1 VRIVCEENWHRAEPL
16 FSWHSARLGEG
27 AEAHTLSSITRAFL
41 ILILIALPLFADDGA
56 TAPNFFIEKIEVRDA
71 NRVSADVVVAESRL
85 REGQEYSEAEL
96 RDASARLMRL
106 PFLLS
111 AEFSLEKGSERGRY
125 VLVVTINE
133 TKPFFYAL
141 DLRPIFTTDHRV
153 EPDYSDRIGVAD
165 SAATLGMRW
174 FVGRRGAL
182 HIALI
187 SSDYGGD
194 FARDYA
200 AVAVGYTQYDLF
212 GTRAFATLNL
222 KRVITEGDSGVSPQL
237 VVGVPL
243 TGNQTLTLE
252 LDETRFGDTVQYV
265 GSEPFDRS
273 RGQRIVGVTW
283 SYNTTNKPFLPTRGT
298 LLTVRPRFSWSDSA
312 TYRFIVIDPTQ
323 NPPVFEVRG
332 DTVHS
337 EAREVTVKA
346 VRYFELDDRNSVSAG
361 IEGALTHFR
370 TESAVTGLHGDHVT
384 RAVIVGGYSYSLWD
398 AARTRNGDSRLELN
412 LRIGTR
418 DIQYADFYRAEQQQL
433 TASWVRRSSWGVL
446 RLGAGYAW

>member
-1 VRIVCEENWHRAEPL
+1 MALRSPWRSGGRPL
-16 FSWHSARLGEG
+16 
-27 AEAHTLSSITRAFL
+27 TLSSITRAVL
-41 ILILIALPLFADDGA
+41 VLILIATFVAAAPLFAQDGA
-56 TAPNFFIEKIEVRDA
+56 TTPNFFIEKIEVREA
-71 NRVSADVVVAESRL
+71 RRVSPDVVVAESRL
-85 REGQEYSEAEL
+85 REGEEYSEAEL

-182 HIALI
+182 HVALI

-212 GTRAFATLNL
+212 GTRAFATLNV
-222 KRVITEGDSGVSPQL
+222 KRVITESDSTVSPQL

-243 TGNQTLTLE
+243 SGNQTLTLE
-252 LDETRFGDTVQYV
+252 LDETRIGDNVEQFGDQT
-265 GSEPFDRS
+265 FDTNS
-273 RGQRIVGVTW
+273 AQRIVGVTW

-298 LLTVRPRFSWSDSA
+298 LLTVRPRFSWSDAA
-312 TYRFIVIDPTQ
+312 TYRFIVL
-323 NPPVFEVRG
+323 NPGQFPPNYVVQG
-332 DTVHS
+332 DTVHR

-346 VRYFELDDRNSVSAG
+346 VRYFELDERNSVSAG
-361 IEGALTHFR
+361 IEAGFTHFSA
-370 TESAVTGLHGDHVT
+370 ESAVIGQTGDHVT
-384 RAVIVGGYSYSLWD
+384 RGTIVGGYSYSLWD
-398 AARTRNGDSRLELN
+398 ASRTRNGDSRLELN
-412 LRIGTR
+412 ALIGTR
-418 DIQYADFYRAEQQQL
+418 DIHYGDFYRAEQQQL